1 VGAGVSKSTR
11 LRRVILGSIGV
22 FTFLAVWYLLSLA
35 LPPVRLPSPFA
46 VLGVAVPLLFS
57 SPALASQ
64 FGSGEGGIAP
74 HLLVS
79 LGRMLVGCGIGVLG
93 GVVVGLAMSYDRRVG
108 DLLNLPTRMLRAVPP
123 LALIPFMLVWFGTG
137 ATAQI
142 GLIALYI
149 FLIML
154 VTTTSA
160 VRNVAPVYARFARTM
175 GATRLQMYRQVVLP
189 AILPELLGALRVSLA
204 FAWGLLVVAELVGG
218 QFGIG
223 RVLSLLIPLLQ
234 TRELMASVLWV
245 VVVAII
251 LDLAVLALYRRL
263 LRWRHA

>member
-1 VGAGVSKSTR
+1 MEASVSKSTR
-11 LRRVILGSIGV
+11 TRKTLLGAVGV
-22 FTFLAVWYLLSLA
+22 VALLAVWHLVSLL

-46 VLGVAVPLLFS
+46 VLGIAVPLLFS
-57 SPALASQ
+57 SPALATQ

-79 LGRMLVGCGIGVLG
+79 LGRLLLGSGLGVLL
-93 GVVVGLAMSYDRRVG
+93 GVLVGLAMSYDHRIG
-108 DLLNLPTRMLRAVPP
+108 YFLDLPTRMVRAVPP
-123 LALIPFMLVWFGTG
+123 LALIPFLLVWFGTG

-142 GLIALYI
+142 VLIALYI

-154 VTTTSA
+154 VNTTDA
-160 VRNVAPVYARFARTM
+160 VRNVAPVYVRFARTL
-175 GATRLQMYRQVVLP
+175 GATRLQTYRQVVLP
-189 AILPELLGALRVSLA
+189 AILPELLGALRVALA

-218 QFGIG
+218 QYGIG

-234 TRELMASVLWV
+234 TRELMAAVLWV
-245 VVVAII
+245 VVIAIV

-263 LRWRHA
+263 LRWRLA

>member
-1 VGAGVSKSTR
+1 MSKSTR
-11 LRRVILGSIGV
+11 ARRVILGSIGV

-46 VLGVAVPLLFS
+46 VLGAAVPLLFS

-79 LGRMLVGCGIGVLG
+79 LGRLLVGCGIGVLG

-154 VTTTSA
+154 VTTTNA

-223 RVLSLLIPLLQ
+223 RVMSLLIPLLQ
-234 TRELMASVLWV
+234 TRELMAVVLWV

>member
-1 VGAGVSKSTR
+1 VGASVSRSINARRILLGTVGV
-11 LRRVILGSIGV
+11 VA
-22 FTFLAVWYLLSLA
+22 FLAVWYLLSLT
-35 LPPVRLPSPFA
+35 LPPVRLPSPFS
-46 VLGVAVPLLFS
+46 VLGAAVPLLFN

-74 HLLVS
+74 HLFVS
-79 LGRMLVGCGIGVLG
+79 LGRLLVGSGIGVLG
-93 GVVVGLAMSYDRRVG
+93 GVMVGLAMSYDRRIG
-108 DLLNLPTRMLRAVPP
+108 DLLNLPTRMMRAVPP

-189 AILPELLGALRVSLA
+189 AVLPELLGALRVSLA

-218 QFGIG
+218 QYGIG

-234 TRELMASVLWV
+234 TRELMAAVLWV

>member
-1 VGAGVSKSTR
+1 MGASVSRSINARRILLGTVGVVA
-11 LRRVILGSIGV
+11 
-22 FTFLAVWYLLSLA
+22 FLAVWYLLSLT
-35 LPPVRLPSPFA
+35 LPPVRLPSPFS
-46 VLGVAVPLLFS
+46 VLGAAVPLLFN

-79 LGRMLVGCGIGVLG
+79 LGRLLLGSGIGVLG
-93 GVVVGLAMSYDRRVG
+93 GVMVGLAMSYDRRIG
-108 DLLNLPTRMLRAVPP
+108 DLLNLPTRMMRAVPP

-154 VTTTSA
+154 VTTTNA
-160 VRNVAPVYARFARTM
+160 VRNVAPVYVRFARTV
-175 GATRLQMYRQVVLP
+175 GATRAQAYRQVVLP

-218 QFGIG
+218 QYGIG

-234 TRELMASVLWV
+234 TRELMATVLWV